1 MIILYSTGCPRC
13 KVLESA
19 LEAKGIVYEKVSDE
33 QTIIDMG
40 FLTVPVLQVEGKTM
54 AFPEAYKYVKEIHN
68 GQT

>member
-19 LEAKGIVYEKVSDE
+19 LEESGIVYEKVSNE
-33 QTIIDMG
+33 QDIIDMG
-40 FLTVPVLQVEGKTM
+40 FMTVPVLQADGKTM
-54 AFPEAYKYVKEIHN
+54 AFPEAYKYIKEICN